1 MNRIF
6 QKIKEIIKKNPYFYI
21 VIKNISAYA
30 IYFINRISNYQMEK
44 IRFYKKL
51 GYTLNL
57 KNPQSFSEKIIWKKI
72 YDKNPLL
79 PITADKYLVRS
90 YIKQVL
96 GEEKAN
102 EILIPLLY
110 VTDKPDSIPFESL
123 PPSFIIKPNHASGLV
138 IIVENNQYDK
148 KEIIQ
153 SCQRWLSTPYGL
165 EKLEWAYQSIKRKII
180 IENLLSEEDGGIL
193 KNFRLHMFHGKC
205 KLVNVFFDGPNES
218 ASRSFYDEKWNIL
231 PIRKLSNPRGI
242 EIEKPK
248 NYEEM
253 LYLAEKISYPFD
265 YIRVDCY
272 NINGKVYIGELTH
285 YPTSGLGRF
294 EPGSFDFELGKNWRI
309 KKEYW
314 K

>member
-1 MNRIF
+1 MNEIYQKTKQTINNSDFMFITLHRIRHYSFYFLNRITNF
-6 QKIKEIIKKNPYFYI
+6 SLE
-21 VIKNISAYA
+21 
-30 IYFINRISNYQMEK
+30 R

-153 SCQRWLSTPYGL
+153 
-165 EKLEWAYQSIKRKII
+165 
-180 IENLLSEEDGGIL
+180 
-193 KNFRLHMFHGKC
+193 
-205 KLVNVFFDGPNES
+205 
-218 ASRSFYDEKWNIL
+218 
-231 PIRKLSNPRGI
+231 
-242 EIEKPK
+242 
-248 NYEEM
+248 
-253 LYLAEKISYPFD
+253 
-265 YIRVDCY
+265 
-272 NINGKVYIGELTH
+272 
-285 YPTSGLGRF
+285 
-294 EPGSFDFELGKNWRI
+294 
-309 KKEYW
+309 
-314 K
+314 